1 MIGDV
6 EVAVR
11 QALMQVAERHG
22 IGLLEVQCMVDHVHM
37 VLKLD
42 DPRMLPSAMH
52 LLKGASARSVFQ
64 AMPELKLDL
73 GTESLWQRGYAFR
86 PVDARALPTVLKYVR
101 TQQARPE
108 KYER

>member
-1 MIGDV
+1 
-6 EVAVR
+6 
-11 QALMQVAERHG
+11 
-22 IGLLEVQCMVDHVHM
+22 
-37 VLKLD
+37 
-42 DPRMLPSAMH
+42 MLPSAMH